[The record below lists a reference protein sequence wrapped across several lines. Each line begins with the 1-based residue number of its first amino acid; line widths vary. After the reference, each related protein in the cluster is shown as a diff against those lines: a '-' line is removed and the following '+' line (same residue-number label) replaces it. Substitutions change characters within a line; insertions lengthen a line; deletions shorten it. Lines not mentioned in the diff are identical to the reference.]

1 VPKEAPS
8 VRPEYLRKSF
18 YIMKNA
24 VIEFDY
30 GNSDKTYFTA
40 RIENSGKKGKRKPP
54 VQALIP

>member
-1 VPKEAPS
+1 MRHIVDVSKETPS

-30 GNSDKTYFTA
+30 GNS
-40 RIENSGKKGKRKPP
+40 GKKSNRGSP